1 MPVKLEIRGN
11 ITINATAHVEMET
24 DINFYSFESRY
35 PAVRAFDVSSLC
47 SQEPSA
53 APQKSGLSSGA
64 VAGVSIACVLLGL
77 LLGAV
82 IVYFVFKKV
91 VLARMGPVPKQF
103 K

>member
-1 MPVKLEIRGN
+1 MPVKLEILGN
-11 ITINATAHVEMET
+11 ITINATAHVEVET

-47 SQEPSA
+47 QKEPSA
-53 APQKSGLSSGA
+53 APEMSGLSSGA
-64 VAGVSIACVLLGL
+64 VAGLSIACILLGL

-91 VLARMGPVPKQF
+91 VLARMGPMPKQF